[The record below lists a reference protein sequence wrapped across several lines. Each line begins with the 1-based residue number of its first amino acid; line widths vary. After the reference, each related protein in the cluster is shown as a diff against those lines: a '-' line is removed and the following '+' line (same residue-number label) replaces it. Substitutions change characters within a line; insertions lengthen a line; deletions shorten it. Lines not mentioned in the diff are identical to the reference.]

1 MATKQPLKTTF
12 DVDRVIRPIFTG
24 GSVSIDN
31 GAQILATTFGEDAI
45 LTNPANGRHLAQIEG
60 DGELISTL
68 TLTPS
73 GSHLIVCSRSLSMR
87 IFALKRSSDES
98 SIDASLIRTLKPHST
113 PVVVLAVDRTST
125 LLATGGTDG
134 AIKVWDIAGG
144 YVTHTFR
151 GPSVLVSALH
161 FFEVAARAN
170 EAAVSRKGKKAS
182 RARETEDETEGC
194 IANLDSHV
202 SDVQRLDYSPEQDAI
217 VSGSRDKTIIW
228 WDAKSWKIRKVVPC
242 LELVETVGFVDE
254 GRLTFSA
261 GSNGCL
267 RIWDTDTGAEL
278 TPKQPAKSEE
288 EAVVSGIYRSAL
300 PFILCVQVD
309 HTLALY
315 ELPSK
320 AKSADL
326 AAPEPFRRIS
336 GTHDEIIDLGYLL
349 PDRSML
355 ALATNSEDIR
365 LISVSETEDVEDQGT
380 WVESKTPYF
389 GQDVALLRGHED
401 IIISLDVDWSGHWI
415 ATGAKDNT
423 ARLWQVDPSNNS
435 FICWATACGGI
446 RGSNRPLNHPPP
458 FLLTG
463 SQDQTIKK
471 WEIPRKQQQSG
482 QKTGSRAAF
491 TRKAHDKDINAINV
505 HHSGQL
511 FASASQDK
519 TVKIWSVAEGEVQGI
534 LRGHKRGVWTVQFSP
549 AQLPPIQGDDGPVT
563 GKGVML
569 TGSGDKSIKLW
580 SLADYTCI
588 RTYEGHTNSVLKV
601 VWLNMPASKE
611 QSKKPVQFASAGGD
625 GLVKVWDANTGEAE
639 CTLDN
644 HEDRVWALAVH
655 PGTNTIAS
663 GSGDSTVTF
672 WKDTTA
678 ETQAAASQ
686 AALKMIEQEQELQ
699 NHIFAG
705 SYREAITLALQLNHP
720 GRLLSLFTSVVT
732 SNSPEKGSLC
742 GLKAVD
748 DVLGSL
754 SDEQIFLLLLRLRD
768 WNTNARTAPIAQ
780 RILWTLIRSYPASK
794 FSNLSVKGARGQKS
808 LKDVLH
814 GLRVYT
820 ERHYKRMEELVDESY
835 LVEYTLQEMDSF
847 APLGDADVAIEEM
860 DEREEAYGR
869 REAILGSHI
878 EAYGIAIGVEIY
890 TSLNSAVDIA
900 LARLEPCR
908 KHYHNSVEKAN
919 LVVKASPS
927 HGQQHQTTVRSLTQ
941 PRRAHA
947 VAMAKRQA
955 SEALDE
961 LAGVASPASKKSR
974 TTELDSPL
982 AQQLESDQPQ
992 DNSREP
998 QNGRIDGGGDDED
1011 GDDDLIDDDTEH
1023 PLRAA
1028 IRQNAPT
1035 EGYDDLYLDTIDRNV
1050 LDFDFEKLCSVSLS
1064 NINVYACLVCGKYFQ
1079 GRGPKSHA
1087 YFHSLDEDHHVY
1099 INLETQRVYVLPE
1112 GYEVKSKALDDIKYV
1127 SDPRYTRKEVM
1138 ELDRVDRKSWTL
1150 AGKQYTPGFVGMN
1163 NIKENDYLNVVDFS
1177 SKTEL
1182 VRRCSILFRKIWNPR
1197 AFKAHVSPHE
1207 LLQEISLRSNKRFTL
1222 TAQSDPVD
1230 FLSWFLNNLHLGLG
1244 GSKTKPGSS
1253 MVQRTFQGK
1262 MKVESQAITARAD
1275 AGDKLRFEEAADV
1288 KVDIMR
1294 FLLLTLDL
1302 PSAPLFQDELE
1313 KNIIPQVPLTTVL
1326 GKYDGQRAQEHH
1338 AQRKR
1343 YRLLHPL
1350 PPYLMLHVKRFSQNK
1365 FVSERNPTIVT
1376 FDARNLDIE
1385 PIWYDLVANVVHEAV
1400 RNREDV
1406 ADTGEERKTWKVQV
1420 KDKATGQWVICQDLY
1435 VDKVQSELL
1444 YLGETYLQIW
1454 ERRREPKGKGK
1465 EKA

>member
-12 DVDRVIRPIFTG
+12 NVDRVIRPIFTG

-73 GSHLIVCSRSLSMR
+73 GSHLIMCSRSLSMR

-98 SIDASLIRTLKPHST
+98 SIEASLIRTLKPHST

-161 FFEVAARAN
+161 FFEVASRAN
-170 EAAVSRKGKKAS
+170 DTTVSRKSKKGG
-182 RARETEDETEGC
+182 RAREADDETEAASTTHFRLVSGSQDGKVRVWDLNKRGC

-278 TPKQPAKSEE
+278 TPKQAAKSEE
-288 EAVVSGIYRSAL
+288 EAMVSGIYRPSL

-309 HTLALY
+309 RTLALY
-315 ELPSK
+315 ELPTK

-326 AAPEPFRRIS
+326 SGPEPFRRIS

-365 LISVSETEDVEDQGT
+365 LISVSDAEEVEKQGT

-423 ARLWQVDPSNNS
+423 ARLWRVDPATNS
-435 FICWATACGGI
+435 FVCWATFSGHAESLGAVALS
-446 RGSNRPLNHPPP
+446 RTVPAEGSAARTDPLSHPPP

-471 WEIPRKQQQSG
+471 WEIPRKQQQPG
-482 QKTGSRAAF
+482 QKVGSRAAF
-491 TRKAHDKDINAINV
+491 TRKAHEKDINAINV

-601 VWLNMPASKE
+601 VWLNTPASKE
-611 QSKKPVQFASAGGD
+611 QSKRPVLFASAGGD
-625 GLVKVWDANTGEAE
+625 GLVKVWNANTGEAE

-655 PGTNTIAS
+655 PDTNAIAS

-686 AALKMIEQEQELQ
+686 ATLKMIEQEQELQ

-742 GLKAVD
+742 GLRAVD

-780 RILWTLIRSYPASK
+780 RILWTLVQSYPASK
-794 FSNLSVKGARGQKS
+794 FSNLSIKGARGQQS

-814 GLRVYT
+814 GLKVYT

-847 APLGDADVAIEEM
+847 APLEAVDVAMEEM
-860 DEREEAYGR
+860 DDA
-869 REAILGSHI
+869 
-878 EAYGIAIGVEIY
+878 
-890 TSLNSAVDIA
+890 
-900 LARLEPCR
+900 
-908 KHYHNSVEKAN
+908 
-919 LVVKASPS
+919 
-927 HGQQHQTTVRSLTQ
+927 
-941 PRRAHA
+941 
-947 VAMAKRQA
+947 
-955 SEALDE
+955 DE
-961 LAGVASPASKKSR
+961 V
-974 TTELDSPL
+974 
-982 AQQLESDQPQ
+982 
-992 DNSREP
+992 
-998 QNGRIDGGGDDED
+998 
-1011 GDDDLIDDDTEH
+1011 
-1023 PLRAA
+1023 
-1028 IRQNAPT
+1028 
-1035 EGYDDLYLDTIDRNV
+1035 
-1050 LDFDFEKLCSVSLS
+1050 
-1064 NINVYACLVCGKYFQ
+1064 
-1079 GRGPKSHA
+1079 
-1087 YFHSLDEDHHVY
+1087 
-1099 INLETQRVYVLPE
+1099 
-1112 GYEVKSKALDDIKYV
+1112 
-1127 SDPRYTRKEVM
+1127 
-1138 ELDRVDRKSWTL
+1138 
-1150 AGKQYTPGFVGMN
+1150 
-1163 NIKENDYLNVVDFS
+1163 
-1177 SKTEL
+1177 
-1182 VRRCSILFRKIWNPR
+1182 
-1197 AFKAHVSPHE
+1197 
-1207 LLQEISLRSNKRFTL
+1207 
-1222 TAQSDPVD
+1222 
-1230 FLSWFLNNLHLGLG
+1230 
-1244 GSKTKPGSS
+1244 
-1253 MVQRTFQGK
+1253 
-1262 MKVESQAITARAD
+1262 
-1275 AGDKLRFEEAADV
+1275 
-1288 KVDIMR
+1288 
-1294 FLLLTLDL
+1294 
-1302 PSAPLFQDELE
+1302 
-1313 KNIIPQVPLTTVL
+1313 
-1326 GKYDGQRAQEHH
+1326 
-1338 AQRKR
+1338 
-1343 YRLLHPL
+1343 
-1350 PPYLMLHVKRFSQNK
+1350 
-1365 FVSERNPTIVT
+1365 
-1376 FDARNLDIE
+1376 
-1385 PIWYDLVANVVHEAV
+1385 LVA
-1400 RNREDV
+1400 
-1406 ADTGEERKTWKVQV
+1406 
-1420 KDKATGQWVICQDLY
+1420 
-1435 VDKVQSELL
+1435 
-1444 YLGETYLQIW
+1444 
-1454 ERRREPKGKGK
+1454 
-1465 EKA
+1465 